1 MKPDA
6 EKKLIG
12 RRNFLKAAAVLPAIG
27 AVSYKAQG
35 IGPVKT
41 GIVGA
46 GMEGR
51 ILMSLCDPK
60 FVYLTA
66 LCDIRPDNRALGLE
80 MLKKPELGHDPN
92 ARVYEKYE
100 DLLNDPGIEAVMIA
114 TPFFLHGP
122 MALQALEAGKH
133 VFVEKTMAYTID
145 ECLEMTRL
153 AKAKGLNLQVGHQ
166 RFYNPLYWDAY
177 RMIQEGLLGE
187 IHHVRAL
194 WHRNTDW
201 NYWTHFRKQVPADL
215 QKQLR
220 AMDPTRYGFPDLQH
234 LVNWRWYETYSRGL
248 WTELCS
254 HQIAVTNWFLGS
266 IPKAVYAAGGKF
278 KSEDTQNELYLEYLG
293 EYQTKK
299 KYNDTN
305 AADFA
310 AYAGQIKGY
319 NRDDRDIEDH
329 IFAVFEYPGN
339 RIVTYS
345 SIQSNSVDQY
355 YEHIMGT
362 RGSLILSN
370 ENESYLFWEPGW
382 NEETAQKAAKEEKST
397 QVDMVKEDAG
407 QSAFAA
413 HVSQEATGKGGA
425 SGMSP
430 TDPYRFELQGFAHT
444 IRAGA
449 PNLCDGLKG
458 TQAALAC
465 FSGQESLKRRQRV
478 EIAPLI
484 V

>member
-153 AKAKGLNLQVGHQ
+153 TKAKGLYARLASLQ
-166 RFYNPLYWDAY
+166 FD
-177 RMIQEGLLGE
+177 E
-187 IHHVRAL
+187 RAL
-194 WHRNTDW
+194 
-201 NYWTHFRKQVPADL
+201 AD
-215 QKQLR
+215 
-220 AMDPTRYGFPDLQH
+220 
-234 LVNWRWYETYSRGL
+234 
-248 WTELCS
+248 
-254 HQIAVTNWFLGS
+254 
-266 IPKAVYAAGGKF
+266 
-278 KSEDTQNELYLEYLG
+278 
-293 EYQTKK
+293 
-299 KYNDTN
+299 
-305 AADFA
+305 
-310 AYAGQIKGY
+310 
-319 NRDDRDIEDH
+319 
-329 IFAVFEYPGN
+329 
-339 RIVTYS
+339 
-345 SIQSNSVDQY
+345 
-355 YEHIMGT
+355 
-362 RGSLILSN
+362 
-370 ENESYLFWEPGW
+370 
-382 NEETAQKAAKEEKST
+382 
-397 QVDMVKEDAG
+397 EDAG
-407 QSAFAA
+407 
-413 HVSQEATGKGGA
+413 
-425 SGMSP
+425 
-430 TDPYRFELQGFAHT
+430 
-444 IRAGA
+444 
-449 PNLCDGLKG
+449 
-458 TQAALAC
+458 
-465 FSGQESLKRRQRV
+465 
-478 EIAPLI
+478 
-484 V
+484 